1 MSATPLIDNVRINNY
16 TTEEEPNEGTEDVS
30 SVHIDT
36 DDVPHVMG
44 LRPQPPR
51 QDLNLPTIEALES
64 FKQHRMFSV
73 SNIIWTI
80 LVGWWVALAFV
91 LMGVIFLVTIVF
103 YKNGLF
109 CFRAA
114 WFILFPFGKIAYT
127 KSTEKCSII
136 TRIGFYLFA
145 PLYGTIC
152 LIGTGVSWELVYFIP
167 MAKTIWKLLVLCLT
181 ENPSYI
187 YFGSATTNK
196 TSFPL
201 MMCSQSGSW
210 YYFKFTVY
218 GFEVIY
224 LNFIPFI
231 FLSLLVGFINFGHT
245 GLGDPILGSLFSLF
259 GACPAAYF
267 IGVCVDDLSKTLGII
282 IGSILCSVFLALIEL
297 ILYYFSL
304 KTGLV
309 DITRAAITGAFL
321 MNLLIIPGVAMLA
334 AGIKWKETILNRK
347 AQSIGGYFLLL
358 AIISMLFP
366 SVFYHIHGG
375 SKSFCNECQLQEN
388 NTQIACN
395 YCVSGEILNIVD
407 DPIYKQYGEPLQ
419 YVISIL
425 MPSIY
430 IISFIFSVR
439 THAHIYVVEH
449 NEEHQKGMSTP
460 VAIIL
465 LIISTVTFSIMAHV
479 MTDKMPEALEKL
491 HLSER
496 FVGLIFYTLIP
507 NAAEY
512 MNAIKFALNGNIGL
526 SMEIGNQGAILTSL
540 VEMPALMLISL
551 ILYKLHQVNVMF
563 TLIFPLIDIFS
574 IVTAVFLR
582 NAILMEKKI
591 NYSTG
596 LSFLIIFLLISVV
609 YYFEKIV
616 I

>member
-1 MSATPLIDNVRINNY
+1 MSTQPLIDNVQMKTY
-16 TTEEEPNEGTEDVS
+16 TQEKDAESEDVS
-30 SVHIDT
+30 SVHIDV
-36 DDVPHVMG
+36 DDMPHVMG
-44 LRPQPPR
+44 LRPAPPR
-51 QDLNLPTIEALES
+51 QELNLPTIEALES
-64 FKQHRMFSV
+64 FKKHRMCSV
-73 SNIIWTI
+73 SNIIWSI
-80 LVGWWVALAFV
+80 FIGWWVAIAFV
-91 LMGVIFLVTIVF
+91 VVGILFFLTGFF
-103 YKNGLF
+103 YRHGIF

-114 WFILFPFGKIAYT
+114 YFIVFPFGKIAHT
-127 KSTEKCSII
+127 KTTSRCHFLARGLWCLFLPIYGII
-136 TRIGFYLFA
+136 SLLGAVI
-145 PLYGTIC
+145 
-152 LIGTGVSWELVYFIP
+152 SWEFVYYIP
-167 MAKTIWKLLVLCLT
+167 MAKTLWKLVTVCLK
-181 ENPSYI
+181 ENPENIEFTY
-187 YFGSATTNK
+187 ATDK
-196 TSFPL
+196 KASIPL
-201 MMCSQSGSW
+201 ILCSQSGSW

-224 LNFIPFI
+224 LNFIPFV
-231 FLSLLVGFINFGHT
+231 FLSLLVGFVNFGHT
-245 GLGDPILGSLFSLF
+245 GLGDPILGSVFALF
-259 GACPAAYF
+259 GAMPAAYF

-304 KTGLV
+304 KTGMV

-334 AGIKWKETILNRK
+334 AGIKWKETVLNRK

-375 SKSFCNECQLQEN
+375 SSYKCDQCTLNGTAPNQTFNCD
-388 NTQIACN
+388 
-395 YCVSGEILNIVD
+395 YCTNKEIKNIVD
-407 DPIYKQYGEPLQ
+407 DPVYKKFGAPLQ
-419 YVISIL
+419 YTMSIL
-425 MPSIY
+425 MPAIY
-430 IISFIFSVR
+430 IISFMFSVR

-449 NEEHQKGMSTP
+449 DGEHEKGMSTV
-460 VAIIL
+460 VAIVIL
-465 LIISTVTFSIMAHV
+465 CIATVTFSLMAHV

-512 MNAIKFALNGNIGL
+512 INAIKFALNGNIGL

-551 ILYKLHQVNVMF
+551 ILYKTKQTKVMF

-596 LSFLIIFLLISVV
+596 LSFLIIFTLISVV
-609 YYFEKIV
+609 YYFENF
-616 I
+616 